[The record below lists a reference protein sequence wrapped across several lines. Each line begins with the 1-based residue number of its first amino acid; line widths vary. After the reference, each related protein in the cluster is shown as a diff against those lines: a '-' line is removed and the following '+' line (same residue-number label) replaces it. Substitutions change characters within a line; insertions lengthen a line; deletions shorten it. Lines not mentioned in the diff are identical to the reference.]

1 MVCCLLFEKKIAS
14 FFACTFATTN
24 TKSAMAKPI
33 VITDDSVI
41 NSYGFRVMTDGGDYS
56 DYLKNPVLLY
66 DHTRRLGKNDKEI
79 ILPIGTATE
88 LQRMGSKLVA
98 TPEFDMEDEFAAEVA
113 RKYDKGIFNMASI
126 GFEALEWSEDPALM
140 LPGQMLPTVT
150 KWRLREV
157 SITDIGAN
165 PNCCKL
171 SHAGHTLT
179 LNDKVDAVALQ
190 NFFNSN
196 KTQPSMKKVI
206 AALNASKLVTLTE
219 TMSEELVAEAVVT
232 LTAQLGA
239 KDQALSAKDTEIARL
254 TSELATAKTAAIADK
269 ATALVDAALSAK
281 KILAAQK
288 DNFLKL
294 ASKDEEGYQS
304 VKALLDSMQGYA
316 SVIPQLST
324 GELPT
329 SKAELVKLYDQH
341 AKEGT
346 WKTLS
351 EEAIK
356 KIWLAKKGSEI
367 KPETLKAL
375 SAK

>member
-1 MVCCLLFEKKIAS
+1 
-14 FFACTFATTN
+14 
-24 TKSAMAKPI
+24 MAKPI

-66 DHTRRLGKNDKEI
+66 DHTRRNGKNDSEI

-98 TPEFDMEDEFAAEVA
+98 TPEFDMEDEFAAQVA

-126 GFEALEWSEDPALM
+126 GFEALEWSEEPALM

-196 KTQPSMKKVI
+196 KTQPTMKKVI
-206 AALNASKLVTLTE
+206 AALNGSKLVTLSE
-219 TMSEELVAEAVVT
+219 ASNEELVAEAVVT
-232 LTAQLGA
+232 LSSQLSA
-239 KDQALSAKDTEIARL
+239 KEQALSVKDAEIVRL
-254 TSELATAKTAAIADK
+254 STELATAKNSSLIEK
-269 ATALVDAALSAK
+269 ANTLGEGALAAK
-281 KILAAQK
+281 KITSVQK
-288 DNFLKL
+288 DNIVKL
-294 ASKDEEGYQS
+294 ASQSEESYTMVKSMVDAMPAYQSVIPNLTQAMQLPASKDEQ
-304 VKALLDSMQGYA
+304 VKM
-316 SVIPQLST
+316 
-324 GELPT
+324 
-329 SKAELVKLYDQH
+329 YDLH
-341 AKEGT
+341 AKQGT
-346 WKTLS
+346 LKTLG
-351 EEAIK
+351 ADNIK
-356 KIWLAKKGSEI
+356 TLWKAKHGKEI
-367 KPETLKAL
+367 QESTLKAL
-375 SAK
+375 SAQ